1 MPSIQV
7 RDLPEQIYR
16 KIQMSAKKDH
26 RSLSQQAIV
35 TLKKGLG
42 VDENHKERRRIL
54 VDQILSRRVL
64 IDMTNL
70 KIRQTLFEKTGTGN
84 DHCARYKRSRRNCT
98 SDGNMRYLLGEML
111 QKQTG

>member
-16 KIQMSAKKDH
+16 KLQINAKKDH

-42 VDENHKERRRIL
+42 IDSNSKERRREL
-54 VDQILSRRVL
+54 VGHILSRRIAFDIAHLEDPSNL
-64 IDMTNL
+64 IRED
-70 KIRQTLFEKTGTGN
+70 RE
-84 DHCARYKRSRRNCT
+84 R
-98 SDGNMRYLLGEML
+98 
-111 QKQTG
+111 

>member
-16 KIQMSAKKDH
+16 KLQNNAKKDH

-42 VDENHKERRRIL
+42 IGDNPKERRRVLIS
-54 VDQILSRRVL
+54 QILSREFDFNMDKLEDPVD
-64 IDMTNL
+64 I
-70 KIRQTLFEKTGTGN
+70 IRKDRE
-84 DHCARYKRSRRNCT
+84 R
-98 SDGNMRYLLGEML
+98 
-111 QKQTG
+111 

>member
-16 KIQMSAKKDH
+16 KLQNNAKKDH

-42 VDENHKERRRIL
+42 IGDNPKERRRVLIS
-54 VDQILSRRVL
+54 QILSREFDFNMDKLEDPVG
-64 IDMTNL
+64 I
-70 KIRQTLFEKTGTGN
+70 IRKDREVN
-84 DHCARYKRSRRNCT
+84 P
-98 SDGNMRYLLGEML
+98 
-111 QKQTG
+111 

>member
-16 KIQMSAKKDH
+16 KLQLNAKKDH

-42 VDENHKERRRIL
+42 VNENPKERRRIL
-54 VDQILSRRVL
+54 VDQILSSRVFMDSDL
-64 IDMTNL
+64 LEDPTDF
-70 KIRQTLFEKTGTGN
+70 IRE
-84 DHCARYKRSRRNCT
+84 DRER
-98 SDGNMRYLLGEML
+98 
-111 QKQTG
+111 

>member
-16 KIQMSAKKDH
+16 KLQNNAKKDH

-42 VDENHKERRRIL
+42 IGDNPKERRRVLIS
-54 VDQILSRRVL
+54 QILSREFDFNMDKLEDPVD
-64 IDMTNL
+64 I
-70 KIRQTLFEKTGTGN
+70 IRKDREVN
-84 DHCARYKRSRRNCT
+84 P
-98 SDGNMRYLLGEML
+98 
-111 QKQTG
+111 

>member
-16 KIQMSAKKDH
+16 KLQINAKKDH

-42 VDENHKERRRIL
+42 IDENHKERRRIL
-54 VDQILSRRVL
+54 VDQIMSRRVTFDIAKLENPVNL
-64 IDMTNL
+64 IRED
-70 KIRQTLFEKTGTGN
+70 R
-84 DHCARYKRSRRNCT
+84 DR
-98 SDGNMRYLLGEML
+98 
-111 QKQTG
+111 

>member
-16 KIQMSAKKDH
+16 KLQINAKKDH

-42 VDENHKERRRIL
+42 VDTNSKEHRRVL
-54 VDQILSRRVL
+54 VDQILSRRISFGNAQLEDPVKL
-64 IDMTNL
+64 IRED
-70 KIRQTLFEKTGTGN
+70 RE
-84 DHCARYKRSRRNCT
+84 R
-98 SDGNMRYLLGEML
+98 
-111 QKQTG
+111 

>member
-16 KIQMSAKKDH
+16 KLQINAKKDH

-42 VDENHKERRRIL
+42 INDNPKERRRIL
-54 VDQILSRRVL
+54 VDQILSKQVF
-64 IDMTNL
+64 IDSDQLDDPSNF
-70 KIRQTLFEKTGTGN
+70 IRE
-84 DHCARYKRSRRNCT
+84 DRDR
-98 SDGNMRYLLGEML
+98 
-111 QKQTG
+111 

>member
-16 KIQMSAKKDH
+16 KLQINAQKDH

-35 TLKKGLG
+35 TLKKGLDI
-42 VDENHKERRRIL
+42 DENSKERRRIL

-64 IDMTNL
+64 IDIDKLDDPANL
-70 KIRQTLFEKTGTGN
+70 IRE
-84 DHCARYKRSRRNCT
+84 DRDR
-98 SDGNMRYLLGEML
+98 
-111 QKQTG
+111 

>member
-16 KIQMSAKKDH
+16 KLRINAKKDH

-42 VDENHKERRRIL
+42 IDENPKERRRML
-54 VDQILSRRVL
+54 VDQILSREEVIDSEKLDDPTSL
-64 IDMTNL
+64 IRKD
-70 KIRQTLFEKTGTGN
+70 R
-84 DHCARYKRSRRNCT
+84 DR
-98 SDGNMRYLLGEML
+98 
-111 QKQTG
+111 